1 MVKIHPDYHKE
12 VLYNKV
18 LSLFI
23 HNISGGGIHILSL
36 FPQLLSLSFTRNKGQ
51 EFILICGKV
60 G

>member
-36 FPQLLSLSFTRNKGQ
+36 FPQLLFLSPEIKDKSSFSYVEK
-51 EFILICGKV
+51 
-60 G
+60 